1 MLSRYHVCDARA
13 LQVSTIISFSL
24 VAGREIKPSNVSG
37 VNRKSDEPNRIPRLF
52 FFFFCANDSIN
63 FNPGPIRSNNGI
75 RY

>member
-52 FFFFCANDSIN
+52 FFFLCQRLDKFQSGTHP
-63 FNPGPIRSNNGI
+63 FE
-75 RY
+75 

>member
-52 FFFFCANDSIN
+52 FFFFLRQRLDKFQSGTHP
-63 FNPGPIRSNNGI
+63 FE
-75 RY
+75 

>member
-52 FFFFCANDSIN
+52 FFFLRQRLDKFQSGTHP
-63 FNPGPIRSNNGI
+63 FE
-75 RY
+75 

>member
-52 FFFFCANDSIN
+52 FFFFFLRQRLDKFQSGTHP
-63 FNPGPIRSNNGI
+63 FE
-75 RY
+75 